1 MARLLTL
8 PAGRRSKFL
17 VAAVFIVVS
26 AVVGGLFAGKFES
39 AQKNET
45 ASFLPGKAESVKSLE
60 AVKRYP
66 GGELQPAVIVYERE
80 AGLSAADR
88 RRVLADRRSF
98 EQKRPSIALP
108 PGRPV
113 FSRDGRAA
121 LFSLPIRATG
131 DADRFKAGMDDIRG
145 RVSGEEGGL
154 SVKVTGAAGYG
165 ADAIKVFG
173 NINGT
178 LLGVTALIVLI

>member
-1 MARLLTL
+1 MARLPTP
-8 PAGRRSKFL
+8 PAGRRAQFL

-60 AVKRYP
+60 AVQRYP

-113 FSRDGRAA
+113 
-121 LFSLPIRATG
+121 
-131 DADRFKAGMDDIRG
+131 
-145 RVSGEEGGL
+145 
-154 SVKVTGAAGYG
+154 
-165 ADAIKVFG
+165 
-173 NINGT
+173 
-178 LLGVTALIVLI
+178 